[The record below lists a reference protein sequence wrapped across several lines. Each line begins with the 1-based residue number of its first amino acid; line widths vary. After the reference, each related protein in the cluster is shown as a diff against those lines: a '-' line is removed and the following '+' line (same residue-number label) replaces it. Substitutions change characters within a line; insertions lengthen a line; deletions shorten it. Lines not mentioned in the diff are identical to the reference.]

1 MQISVSIEPFLSGEK
16 AQLRKY
22 IEKIISLSKKLSR
35 DDCQVSL
42 HFDYFKYNL
51 DVFQLVQSYTKQIQI
66 DLHLMSEPAP
76 SIDGFRS
83 VSFDVI
89 DVKSKKNKLLMAN
102 LESISDNQFG
112 LVFDLGYQIEG
123 YEDLIRK
130 ASYVI
135 IMTVKCGRS
144 GQVFEESA
152 MNLVAEVRALNP
164 QIKIIVDGGVNENN
178 IFLLKKTGVNV
189 AVVGNY
195 AKKCYE
201 NDKFEIGINRLLRD

>member
-22 IEKIISLSKKLSR
+22 IEKIISLSKKLSQ

-112 LVFDLGYQIEG
+112 LVLDLGYQIEG

-152 MNLVAEVRALNP
+152 MNLVAEVRAINP

-178 IFLLKKTGVNV
+178 IFLLKKAGVNV

-201 NDKFEIGINRLLRD
+201 NDQFKIGINRLLRD